1 MSHSS
6 TLDRYKAIAKSKQE
20 ETRFSPA
27 WLKDCQIERYLAK
40 KGTAATPIISFDMFQ
55 VVILQKEVQEVVHAV
70 GVFKGQKDTLLIL
83 KKP

>member
-1 MSHSS
+1 MNHSS
-6 TLDRYKAIAKSKQE
+6 TLDRYKELAKSKQE

-40 KGTAATPIISFDMFQ
+40 KGTASTPIICFEMFQ
-55 VVILQKEVQEVVHAV
+55 SIIKMKEIGNTIHAV
-70 GVFKGQKDTLLIL
+70 GINGKSQTLLIL

>member
-6 TLDRYKAIAKSKQE
+6 TLDQYKAIAKSKQE
-20 ETRFSPA
+20 DTKFSPA

-40 KGTAATPIISFDMFQ
+40 KGTAKNPIICFQMFQ
-55 VVILQKEVQEVVHAV
+55 SIIKMKEIGNTIHAV
-70 GVFKGQKDTLLIL
+70 GINGKSQTLLIL